1 MSTVALPDL
10 AVDIRNLNKI
20 YAGSNKRPP
29 KQALFDVTLGVPR
42 GSFFGLLGPNG
53 AGKSTLINIMA
64 GLVKRTTGSVKLWTY
79 DIEEHERQARCAI
92 GVVPQEL
99 NLDPFFTAREALEL
113 QAGLFGVPKKE
124 RRTEE
129 ILKAVGLFDK
139 ADAYSRTLSGGMR
152 RRLLVAKA
160 LVHTP
165 PILVLD
171 EPTAGVD
178 VELRQTLWKY
188 IRELN
193 ARGTT
198 ILLTTHYL
206 EEAQQLCDQIA
217 IINHGRVIVHD
228 TTANL
233 LTHVDNKAITFTLA
247 APLSALPPAL
257 AKFNATLPKPTEI
270 HINYRP
276 SSSAMGEI
284 IEAVRATGVVIADIR
299 TDEVD
304 LEDIFLQLTRA
315 SAPQN
320 AA

>member
-1 MSTVALPDL
+1 MSLPDF
-10 AVDIRNLNKI
+10 AVDIRNLNKV

-29 KQALFDVTLGVPR
+29 KQALFDINLAVPR

-53 AGKSTLINIMA
+53 AGKSTMINIMA
-64 GLVKRTTGSVKLWTY
+64 GLVRSTSGTVKLWQS
-79 DIEEHERQARCAI
+79 DIETDERQARCAI

-99 NLDPFFTAREALEL
+99 NLDPFFTPRETMEL
-113 QAGLFGVPKKE
+113 QAGLYGVPKAE

-129 ILKAVGLFDK
+129 ILAAVGLLDK

-160 LVHTP
+160 MVHTP

-193 ARGTT
+193 QRGTT

-206 EEAQQLCDQIA
+206 EEAQELCDRIA

-233 LTHVDNKAITFTLA
+233 LTHIDNKAVIFVLA
-247 APLSALPPAL
+247 APLAAVPQAL
-257 AKFNATLPKPTEI
+257 AHFHATLPKPNEI

-276 SSSAMGEI
+276 SSSAVGEI
-284 IEAVRATGVVIADIR
+284 IDAVRAAGVRIADIR
-299 TDEVD
+299 TNEVD
-304 LEDIFLQLTRA
+304 LEDIFLQLTR
-315 SAPQN
+315 STPP
-320 AA
+320 AAA

>member
-1 MSTVALPDL
+1 MTVSLPDL
-10 AVDIRNLNKI
+10 AVDIRSLTKV
-20 YAGSNKRPP
+20 YAGSGKRAP
-29 KQALFDVTLGVPR
+29 KQALTDITLKVPR

-53 AGKSTLINIMA
+53 AGKSTMINIMA
-64 GLVKRTTGSVKLWTY
+64 GLVKRTAGTVKIWDY
-79 DIEEHERQARCAI
+79 DIEQHERQARCAI
-92 GVVPQEL
+92 GIVPQEL

-113 QAGLFGVPKKE
+113 QAGLYGVPKAE
-124 RRTEE
+124 RRTED

-165 PILVLD
+165 PVLVLD

-193 ARGTT
+193 QRGTT

-206 EEAQQLCDQIA
+206 EEAEELCDQIA
-217 IINHGRVIVHD
+217 IINHGRVIVND
-228 TTANL
+228 KTANL
-233 LTHVDNKAITFTLA
+233 LNHLDNKAVTFVLT
-247 APLSALPPAL
+247 APVAQIPEAL
-257 AKFNATLPKPTEI
+257 ARFNATLPKPNQL

-276 SSSAMGEI
+276 SAAAMGEI
-284 IEAVRATGVVIADIR
+284 IEAVRASGLGIVDMR

-315 SAPQN
+315 TP

>member
-1 MSTVALPDL
+1 MSISQLPDL

-29 KQALFDVTLGVPR
+29 KQALFDVTLAVPR

-53 AGKSTLINIMA
+53 AGKSTMINIMA
-64 GLVKRTTGSVKLWTY
+64 GLVRRTSGTVKLWNS
-79 DIEEHERQARCAI
+79 DIETDERQARCAI

-99 NLDPFFTAREALEL
+99 NLDPFFTPRETMEL
-113 QAGLFGVPKKE
+113 QAGLYGVPKAE

-129 ILKAVGLFDK
+129 ILKAVGLWDK

-160 LVHTP
+160 MVHTP

-188 IRELN
+188 IRSLN
-193 ARGTT
+193 QRGTT
-198 ILLTTHYL
+198 IVLTTHYL
-206 EEAQQLCDQIA
+206 EEAQELCDQIA

-233 LTHVDNKAITFTLA
+233 LTHLDNKSVTFVVA
-247 APLSALPPAL
+247 SPLTAVPAGL
-257 AKFNATLPKPTEI
+257 ERFNASLPKPTEI
-270 HINYRP
+270 HVNYRP

-284 IEAVRATGVVIADIR
+284 IEAVRATGVAIADMR

-315 SAPQN
+315 TPP